1 MIKKEKL
8 LILILIVFYSVGIVG
23 THIKA
28 YQSNFFSLS
37 YFNLLLSFTILFLA
51 RKENNVA
58 FLFFLVFSFL
68 VGMAV
73 ELIGVHTGLLFGNY
87 HYDNNLGI
95 KFFEVPLV
103 IGLNWGLLTAV
114 SASVVNR
121 FFEKVNVKIV
131 LGAILMTAFDF
142 LMEPVAIKSGF
153 WTWTDGEIPLY
164 NYVCW
169 MLISLVLQSVFV
181 KFKLSET
188 NKVND
193 VLLVMMTIFFITL
206 NVF

>member
-1 MIKKEKL
+1 MFKKETI
-8 LILILIVFYSVGIVG
+8 LIVILIVFYSVGIVG

-28 YQSNFFSLS
+28 YQSDFFSLS
-37 YFNLLLSFTILFLA
+37 YFNLLLSFIILLLA
-51 RKENNVA
+51 RKENKVA
-58 FLFFLVFSFL
+58 FLFFLVFSFV
-68 VGMAV
+68 VGMSV

-103 IGLNWGLLTAV
+103 IGLNWGVLTAI

-121 FFEKVNVKIV
+121 FFEKASVKIV
-131 LGAILMTAFDF
+131 FGSVLMTSFDF

-169 MLISLVLQSVFV
+169 LFVSLVLQSVFV

-193 VLLVMMTIFFITL
+193 VLLFMMTVFFITL